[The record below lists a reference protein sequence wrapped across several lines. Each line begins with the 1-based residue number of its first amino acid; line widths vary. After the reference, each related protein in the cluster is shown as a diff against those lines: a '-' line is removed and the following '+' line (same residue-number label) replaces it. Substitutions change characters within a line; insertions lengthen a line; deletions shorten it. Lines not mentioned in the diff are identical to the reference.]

1 MMRRMA
7 KVLRRLAA
15 PLLLAAVEAGLA
27 VVMVAGMAPTV
38 QAQNGWFP
46 FFNGG
51 ARRPFYQPQ
60 PQQQPQWQQQQ
71 PQWQWWQ
78 QQQPRREPREVVDFT
93 KAPAPRKVETPPT
106 THVTVMGDSMADWLG
121 YGLEDAFGETPEI
134 GVVRK
139 NRSGRG
145 LILGTTKNEY
155 DWAAVARETL
165 AAEKTDYV
173 VMMIGLAD
181 RQPIRVRVSQP
192 AKPGQK
198 PASAQQAQKPD
209 AKADP
214 LSPSTDKT
222 DPAAAELQEAPP
234 PPAEEQ
240 TAPSADSATSTSS
253 TYEFRSEKW
262 AEGYA
267 KRVDEVI
274 AALKSKGAP
283 VFWVGLPAIRG
294 TRATS
299 DMVYLNEIY
308 RGRAE
313 KAGIIYVDV
322 WDGFVDENGTFAPH
336 GPDFEGQTRRLRTGD
351 GIHFTQAGARK
362 LAHYVEREI
371 RRVMQTRG
379 TPIAMP
385 SPEEPQPQV
394 PSIKPGTPVAR
405 PVAGPVVSL
414 TATSG
419 GGPETLLG
427 GGPARAP
434 GGDPLATKVMV
445 KGEGL
450 QSLRGRADD
459 FVWPRQDGMPVASM
473 GVAGQESAAPVQ
485 ASITSGEPASAA
497 PPAAGAISAA
507 PAGAAAPAAAA
518 AGAAAPGTNAATT
531 PIAPAKPKRAAAVK
545 PPQSILPPLFGR
557 EPPRPS
563 APINNNNSNNNGR
576 AAFWPWSR

>member
-7 KVLRRLAA
+7 EVFRRLAA
-15 PLLLAAVEAGLA
+15 PMLLAAVEAGL
-27 VVMVAGMAPTV
+27 VIVMVAGIAPTV

-51 ARRPFYQPQ
+51 ARRPFFQ
-60 PQQQPQWQQQQ
+60 PQQQVPQQQQ

-78 QQQPRREPREVVDFT
+78 QQQPRREQREVVDFS

-106 THVTVMGDSMADWLG
+106 TQVTVMGDSMADWLG

-139 NRSGRG
+139 NRPGRG
-145 LILGTTKNEY
+145 LILGTSKNEY

-165 AAEKTDYV
+165 AAEKSDFV
-173 VMMIGLAD
+173 VMMVGLAD
-181 RQPIRVRVSQP
+181 RQPIRVRVAQP

-198 PASAQQAQKPD
+198 PGPAQQAQKPD
-209 AKADP
+209 AKPDP
-214 LSPSTDKT
+214 LSPSADKT
-222 DPAAAELQEAPP
+222 DPAAAELQDAPP
-234 PPAEEQ
+234 SDDQAAPA
-240 TAPSADSATSTSS
+240 ADAGTSTSS

-262 AEGYA
+262 AEAYA
-267 KRVDEVI
+267 KRVDEVT

-351 GIHFTQAGARK
+351 GVHFTQAGARK

-371 RRVMQTRG
+371 RRVMLAHG
-379 TPIAMP
+379 GPIAMP

-414 TATSG
+414 TAMPTG
-419 GGPETLLG
+419 GAETLLG
-427 GGPARAP
+427 AGPARAP
-434 GGDPLATKVMV
+434 AGDPLATKVMV

-485 ASITSGEPASAA
+485 ASITTGEPAGAA
-497 PPAAGAISAA
+497 PPAAAAIPAA
-507 PAGAAAPAAAA
+507 PAGAAAPGA
-518 AGAAAPGTNAATT
+518 AGANAATT
-531 PIAPAKPKRAAAVK
+531 PTAPAKPRRAAAVK
-545 PPQSILPPLFGR
+545 PPQSILPPLFGGSR

-563 APINNNNSNNNGR
+563 APVGNNNNSSNGR